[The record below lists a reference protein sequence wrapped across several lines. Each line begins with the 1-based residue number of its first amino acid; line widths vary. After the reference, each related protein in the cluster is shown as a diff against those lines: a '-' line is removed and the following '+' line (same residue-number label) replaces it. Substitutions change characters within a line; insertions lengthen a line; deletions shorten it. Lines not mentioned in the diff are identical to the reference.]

1 VGTHRHY
8 SEVAAVAGDRQD
20 PEFGKVA
27 VKIRGIGTVPLYVV
41 NAAVDVS

>member
-1 VGTHRHY
+1 MPVMDK
-8 SEVAAVAGDRQD
+8 A
-20 PEFGKVA
+20 PEFGDVA